1 MRFSRTYTNVSF
13 WSHEELLY
21 TCNAYIT
28 LFISDPS
35 VKTFSIASPS
45 PVAFTQGIATS
56 ITASFEIE
64 NKASGTNDGIVA
76 ASSGTNF
83 AFTLQFSDV
92 DMTSGTDT
100 LSLSP
105 VSVTLTTASHATRKL
120 DPSLS
125 FSSGGTA
132 SMTVTAA
139 KCAQVCQFY

>member
-1 MRFSRTYTNVSF
+1 M
-13 WSHEELLY
+13 
-21 TCNAYIT
+21 
-28 LFISDPS
+28 
-35 VKTFSIASPS
+35 KTFSISAPS
-45 PVAFTQGIATS
+45 PAVFTQGVSTPV
-56 ITASFEIE
+56 TASFVIE
-64 NKASGTNDGIVA
+64 NTASGTNDGIVA

-105 VSVTLTTASHATRKL
+105 VSVSLTTASDATQKL
-120 DPSLS
+120 DPTKQ

-139 KCAQVCQFY
+139 KCVQVCCMPIEINFDQNI